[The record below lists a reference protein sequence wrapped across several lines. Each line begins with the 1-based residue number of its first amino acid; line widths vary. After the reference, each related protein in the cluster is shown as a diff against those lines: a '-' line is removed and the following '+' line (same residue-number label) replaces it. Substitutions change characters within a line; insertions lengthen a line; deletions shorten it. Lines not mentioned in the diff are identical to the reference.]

1 MNTNKLLR
9 HINAIRSLRLLAQGQ
24 ALSRADI
31 ARELG
36 LTRATIGY
44 AIAELSDAGLV
55 IENAEATSDGRKG
68 RPGTGIQLNPHG
80 AYFLGVDI
88 GTKVLTTVLID
99 LNMSVVIRRVDNAG
113 SDFRNPDQIT
123 TRILSAIQ
131 TVLQESGIAPD
142 LVEGVGISVPGLVGH
157 DGSVVNAPF
166 LEWRHYPLRQI
177 LAKAC
182 PEGWSVMVCNDAFAF
197 AGAERAILPPT
208 ESKNLFLLLL
218 AEGIGGA
225 SLDGERVFTGAHG
238 YAGEIG
244 HAQITVNGRTEAF
257 DILAGAKL
265 FADFFVP
272 DQTVAE
278 GVDLLL
284 VRQSEPAVSQV
295 LDQWADAV
303 ATGLANILHL
313 FDPGRVI
320 LGGPIAALY
329 PCRKIRV
336 DHLLEGLLL
345 YGFSLPDISVASFGA
360 DGAAIGA
367 AATIREQMFA
377 LPELEGQSIL
387 RFT

>member
-142 LVEGVGISVPGLVGH
+142 
-157 DGSVVNAPF
+157 
-166 LEWRHYPLRQI
+166 
-177 LAKAC
+177 
-182 PEGWSVMVCNDAFAF
+182 
-197 AGAERAILPPT
+197 
-208 ESKNLFLLLL
+208 
-218 AEGIGGA
+218 
-225 SLDGERVFTGAHG
+225 
-238 YAGEIG
+238 
-244 HAQITVNGRTEAF
+244 
-257 DILAGAKL
+257 
-265 FADFFVP
+265 
-272 DQTVAE
+272 
-278 GVDLLL
+278 
-284 VRQSEPAVSQV
+284 
-295 LDQWADAV
+295 
-303 ATGLANILHL
+303 
-313 FDPGRVI
+313 
-320 LGGPIAALY
+320 
-329 PCRKIRV
+329 
-336 DHLLEGLLL
+336 
-345 YGFSLPDISVASFGA
+345 
-360 DGAAIGA
+360 
-367 AATIREQMFA
+367 
-377 LPELEGQSIL
+377 
-387 RFT
+387 